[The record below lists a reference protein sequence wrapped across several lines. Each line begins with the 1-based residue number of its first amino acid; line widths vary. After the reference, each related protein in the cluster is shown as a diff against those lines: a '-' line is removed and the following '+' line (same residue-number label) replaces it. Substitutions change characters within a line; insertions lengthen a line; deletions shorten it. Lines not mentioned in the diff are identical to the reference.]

1 MPSTDN
7 ELLVMGG
14 TITDLAA
21 LFGMDRKEVR
31 SRIGDVPPRSKR
43 GNLDVWRVRDVASRL
58 VKMDDSMTDLVSRVL
73 ATHHTDLPKML
84 SKEFWYGQNQRLKY
98 LQSVGELWDTAA
110 IVELC
115 GEVFKTLRLSLMLS
129 ADAVGRE
136 TDLSLKQR
144 HIIEGLMHAALNDV
158 REKLVVRLSDLRQ
171 TSKGKSFTPKENYS
185 SNGDSGSGNDP
196 WGGLGPPDEDEDD
209 EEF

>member
-1 MPSTDN
+1 
-7 ELLVMGG
+7 MGG
-14 TITDLAA
+14 TITDLSA

-31 SRIGDVPPRSKR
+31 SRIGDIPPRSKR

-58 VKMDDSMTDLVSRVL
+58 VKMDDSMTDMVRRVL

-110 IVELC
+110 IVDLC

-129 ADAVGRE
+129 ADAVSRE
-136 TDLSLKQR
+136 TDLTLKQR
-144 HIIEGLMHAALNDV
+144 QIIETIMHTALNDV
-158 REKLVVRLSDLRQ
+158 REKLVVRLSELRP
-171 TSKGKSFTPKENYS
+171 TSQGKAFTPKES
-185 SNGDSGSGNDP
+185 DAHNGNGGSGHDP
-196 WGGLGPPDEDEDD
+196 WGGLGPPEEDGDD
-209 EEF
+209 EL